1 MTENEPISAP
11 ENQLAQISQQIG
23 RPQHAVGILE
33 DAHAVRCLQYKY
45 GNQVDKCL
53 YDQAAALFAKAF
65 NVFNHTNLDIPN
77 TLNLFA
83 EGCIV
88 PVSNAGEIIS
98 TSNTSRRLQF
108 AVKFLF

>member
-1 MTENEPISAP
+1 MTKNQRISAL
-11 ENQLAQISQQIG
+11 ENQLAQMSQQI
-23 RPQHAVGILE
+23 RRTQHAVGMFE
-33 DAHAVRCLQYKY
+33 DTHAVRCLQHKY
-45 GNQVDKCL
+45 GYHIDKCL
-53 YDQAAALFAKAF
+53 YDQAAALFAEAF
-65 NVFNHTNLDIPN
+65 NAFNHTNFDIPN

-98 TSNTSRRLQF
+98 TSNTSRKLQF